1 MTVHRGMKYQEVL
14 IKKRKEKM
22 EKQKVAAQNNVEN
35 MSGEALAELIT
46 QQFQLLMQTQNN
58 IAVIQNELAKRKT
71 NKVKE

>member
-1 MTVHRGMKYQEVL
+1 
-14 IKKRKEKM
+14 M